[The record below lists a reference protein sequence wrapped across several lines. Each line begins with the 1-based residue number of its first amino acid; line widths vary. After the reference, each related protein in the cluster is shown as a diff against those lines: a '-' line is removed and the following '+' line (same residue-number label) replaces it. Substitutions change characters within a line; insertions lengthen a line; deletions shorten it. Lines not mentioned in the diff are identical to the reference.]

1 MTAGQRAILPLLT
14 GRLDP
19 EEAADLQPLTRADVE
34 RPGRAWSWSSWE
46 CDACGELLACRADR
60 WGALYD
66 GDPLVCL
73 TCGAVARVSADAE
86 SPAYPSDA
94 WGHLTEEAHADLYAE
109 MYRDDAD
116 VIAALRGGV
125 DVGHNPCR
133 CGHTGA
139 DPHPCHARAYTCR
152 QPATRRFYRPRWVG
166 LAGAQTKMEVCETWA
181 CDACWAEYSQTVTE
195 GPT

>member
-1 MTAGQRAILPLLT
+1 MSAPDLCDGCLAERAWCVCGVGAAMTAGQRAILPLLT

-19 EEAADLQPLTRADVE
+19 EEAADLQPLTRANVE

-46 CDACGELLACRADR
+46 CDACGELLACRADK

-94 WGHLTEEAHADLYAE
+94 WGHLTEGAHADLYAE

-125 DVGHNPCR
+125 DAGHDQGGEHR
-133 CGHTGA
+133 
-139 DPHPCHARAYTCR
+139 DPP
-152 QPATRRFYRPRWVG
+152 
-166 LAGAQTKMEVCETWA
+166 
-181 CDACWAEYSQTVTE
+181 
-195 GPT
+195 